1 MPASRVGVCQSGAGK
16 CDHRLEMAILYYIRN
31 FRKAFITDGRGVPSL
46 SLSDITTSGKD
57 KVRIATDCCFLAL
70 PVPCVVVESYQMFQA
85 MFERMGM
92 GDLPVLISLI
102 VQKLSNNLRFWYS
115 NREVTALT
123 LELFADLSSFNCGRL
138 LISLEAV
145 NYVLNHHT
153 VRLWKR
159 RVAGHRAC

>member
-1 MPASRVGVCQSGAGK
+1 
-16 CDHRLEMAILYYIRN
+16 
-31 FRKAFITDGRGVPSL
+31 
-46 SLSDITTSGKD
+46 
-57 KVRIATDCCFLAL
+57 
-70 PVPCVVVESYQMFQA
+70 MFQA

-138 LISLEAV
+138 LISLDAV

-153 VRLWKR
+153 VSVCDVMC
-159 RVAGHRAC
+159 VAFCWEN